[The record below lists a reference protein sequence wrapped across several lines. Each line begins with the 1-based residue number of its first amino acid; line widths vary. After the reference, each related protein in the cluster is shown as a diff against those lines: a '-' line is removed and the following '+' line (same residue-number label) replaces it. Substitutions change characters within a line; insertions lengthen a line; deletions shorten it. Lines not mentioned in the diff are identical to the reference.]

1 MHVLNLT
8 LQPPTSITHAVIGG
22 FSGTHKQQEIAVCR
36 GGTRVEILKL
46 DESTQRLDTLYS
58 SEAFAGI
65 RSMVPFRLTGQGKGK
80 STSCTWRIIWQDG
93 RASYA
98 LTFTQITS
106 LSDLIPGTW
115 RLSSSILLLLH
126 DSKYCTK
133 SHTGR
138 VEQGEWFQ
146 GNGWVLTQEAEVL
159 CLERKSSTVFP
170 SRIGRSDSFGYL
182 LQ

>member
-80 STSCTWRIIWQDG
+80 LTSTNWENLTGLTSFDG
-93 RASYA
+93 LSSI
-98 LTFTQITS
+98 QITLS
-106 LSDLIPGTW
+106 SDLIPGTW
-115 RLSSSILLLLH
+115 RLSSSISLRLR
-126 DSKYCTK
+126 DSKYCTR

-138 VEQGEWFQ
+138 VEQGEWYQ
-146 GNGWVLTQEAEVL
+146 GNGWVSTQEAEVS
-159 CLERKSSTVFP
+159 CSERKSSTVF
-170 SRIGRSDSFGYL
+170 SGGVSQSDPF
-182 LQ
+182 